1 MRHEPWQDVTFREI
15 RIIAVD
21 LSELVMYFMIRIDDT
36 SKQIKLLHIRVNQF
50 LSEKYTDEEISEEL
64 KKDGID
70 DHYSQSLIEN
80 VRNDKADK
88 KSFRNSLIMGSFY
101 VTGGL
106 LLNFFSYKMAVVNN
120 SNFFYLFWGIIVLG
134 IVTIIRGVIIY
145 SQK

>member
-1 MRHEPWQDVTFREI
+1 MAR
-15 RIIAVD
+15 D
-21 LSELVMYFMIRIDDT
+21 LSGLVMYFMTRIGDT
-36 SKQIKLLHIRVNQF
+36 SKQIKLLHTRVIQL

-80 VRNDKADK
+80 VRNDKANR
-88 KSFRNSLIMGSFY
+88 KSLRNSLIMGSFY
-101 VTGGL
+101 IAGGL

-134 IVTIIRGVIIY
+134 IVTIIRGIILY
-145 SQK
+145 K